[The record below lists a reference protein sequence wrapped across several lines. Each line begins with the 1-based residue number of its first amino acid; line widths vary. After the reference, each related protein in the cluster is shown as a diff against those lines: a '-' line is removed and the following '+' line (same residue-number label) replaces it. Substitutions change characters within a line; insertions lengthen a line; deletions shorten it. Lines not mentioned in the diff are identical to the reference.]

1 MRASDKVYETLRGEI
16 VEWRLTPGT
25 VLAEVEQSERLGVSR
40 TPVREALARL
50 VADGLAEPQRGRGV
64 IVSEVNDSHLED
76 LFVLRRVLECESAK
90 LAAAS
95 EHTEEFSGLAQAF
108 DHAANNSD
116 PAQENSG
123 YYDLVA
129 QLDASIDAAA
139 GNAYLST
146 ALRNLRVHLQRVRR
160 LAQDN
165 PQRLRASA
173 REHAAIAW
181 AIAQRN
187 PDLAA
192 AATTMHLHQSFTHIK
207 NYKTATERQQP

>member
-1 MRASDKVYETLRGEI
+1 MRASDKVYETLRTEI
-16 VEWRLTPGT
+16 VEWRLVPGT

-50 VADGLAEPQRGRGV
+50 VADGLAVAQRGRGV
-64 IVSEVNDSHLED
+64 VVSEVSKDHLED

-95 EHTEEFSGLAQAF
+95 TQSAEFTALARAF
-108 DHAANNSD
+108 DEASSDGAHPDAA
-116 PAQENSG
+116 SG
-123 YYDLVA
+123 YYQLVSR
-129 QLDASIDAAA
+129 LDQSIDRAAN
-139 GNAYLST
+139 NAYLSA

-165 PQRLRASA
+165 PERLRSSA

-181 AIAQRN
+181 AIAAKN

-192 AATTMHLHQSFTHIK
+192 AATTVHLHQSLTHIK
-207 NYKTATERQQP
+207 NYTLTTERQHP